1 MGLWGACR
9 KLVDVTSLPTPPFR
23 RLHRMLP
30 CRFRDGREG
39 WGRRIGV
46 SDDDDAKGDKKTKM
60 KREVVG
66 VAERTS
72 ESNGCRYE
80 MTSEKKSS

>member
-1 MGLWGACR
+1 M
-9 KLVDVTSLPTPPFR
+9 
-23 RLHRMLP
+23 
-30 CRFRDGREG
+30 
-39 WGRRIGV
+39 